1 MKKTV
6 IKETER
12 LLILLGA
19 TGLLSGIGIVMN
31 GTPITAQAATTTTQ
45 TQRILHSGDFG
56 TSHWYISD
64 DLTLH
69 IGAGTFANLSNS
81 QSAPP
86 WTAYGDQVAKIVIEG
101 PVTLAPNSRE
111 LFG

>member
-31 GTPITAQAATTTTQ
+31 GTPITLKP
-45 TQRILHSGDFG
+45 QRPQRKRREFYILVILGRV
-56 TSHWYISD
+56 
-64 DLTLH
+64 
-69 IGAGTFANLSNS
+69 IGIFRM
-81 QSAPP
+81 
-86 WTAYGDQVAKIVIEG
+86 I
-101 PVTLAPNSRE
+101 
-111 LFG
+111 